1 MPELAEVEFFRRK
14 WSAGRGQ
21 VVRRVDLHPG
31 KRPFRGTDTTALRRW
46 LKGRRLIES
55 ETHGKRMLFR
65 FSGESWL
72 GIHLGMTGELRVE
85 PPGFRAGPHDHLVL
99 RQKHHTLV
107 FSDPRQFGR
116 IRFHRGIEPPA
127 WWRDLP
133 PALTSSAFTLPRMR
147 DYLARHA
154 RAPIKAVLLAQAGFP
169 GVGNWMADEIL
180 W

>member
-1 MPELAEVEFFRRK
+1 
-14 WSAGRGQ
+14 
-21 VVRRVDLHPG
+21 
-31 KRPFRGTDTTALRRW
+31 
-46 LKGRRLIES
+46 
-55 ETHGKRMLFR
+55 
-65 FSGESWL
+65 
-72 GIHLGMTGELRVE
+72 MTGELRVE

-180 W
+180 WRSNLHPQRLTGRVGAGELAQLWRVVRFVCRNALRIVAKDY